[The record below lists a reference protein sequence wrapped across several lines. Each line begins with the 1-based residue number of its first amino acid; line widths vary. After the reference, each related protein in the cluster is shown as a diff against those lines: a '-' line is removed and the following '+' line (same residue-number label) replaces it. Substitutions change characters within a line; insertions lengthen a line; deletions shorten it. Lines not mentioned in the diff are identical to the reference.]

1 MIIRQATI
9 RDYEAAAALEQSV
22 FQLHYENRKDFLRYR
37 TEPLEKERFASM
49 LEGMTYLL
57 AEEDG
62 IILGQAIAYKRGY
75 KDHPVFNDME
85 WLEIDDISVAP
96 EAQGK
101 GVGKALFEAMKQAA
115 LDMGLHHIELTV
127 WAFNEKAKGF
137 YEKMGMRSRIDRME
151 IEF

>member
-101 GVGKALFEAMKQAA
+101 GV
-115 LDMGLHHIELTV
+115 
-127 WAFNEKAKGF
+127 
-137 YEKMGMRSRIDRME
+137 
-151 IEF
+151 